1 MKYLERVQFVWK
13 VLDLD
18 ALIKRRSTKEEVLST
33 SPNMTM
39 SGVVGITLIVFV
51 LVLIVLIVAFYMFA
65 TIFVEGDITKAIDY
79 FIN

>member
-18 ALIKRRSTKEEVLST
+18 ALINRKSTKEEVLST
-33 SPNMTM
+33 SPKMTM

-51 LVLIVLIVAFYMFA
+51 LVVIVLIVAFYMFA